1 MSRKCLISASI
12 LSGYLLWLGAGAVAS
27 QASEERT
34 PLIMTKLPPSG
45 SPGYEAIRKR
55 AGEIAV
61 QTLSLTK
68 AETWSVPKAN
78 AEAVTRLAASHG
90 VEVTPLSANW
100 NHIFV
105 PMPAATAMTAA
116 QRTMVQRAMSSPAAT
131 DIATFL
137 PPRAA
142 VVEYALTRDGGV
154 PPSIRVSLN
163 RETTVTIIRTHVTV
177 KPDML
182 TWRGRV
188 EGTGAPATLMWW
200 PGAQMVGVIHHKGR
214 IYSIRCMHGVLHAI
228 VQIDEAKMPPEHAP
242 TPPGLRS
249 DDPSLRDDP
258 LVHQGDASILRSII
272 RGMHVAAAEVPEI
285 QDKAAPKRAPPSSAQ
300 APQDIVID
308 VIVAYTKKVANNYTD
323 VTRELIAFA
332 IEESNELFRLSNLG
346 HVKLRLVHA
355 YQTDY
360 VEEGVHF
367 DHVWRFA
374 DADDGYMEEIHE
386 LRNKYRADVAVLIV
400 DDPKGCGL
408 ATRVFADADEAFAVV
423 HHDCAA
429 LTYSAAHEI
438 GHIIGARHEISM
450 DKTMT
455 PFPYG
460 HGYVN
465 GTKWRDIMSYRQSCN
480 GCQRVPVWSN
490 PDVFIKGEAAGTAD
504 FQNNARVIA
513 EQAARVAAFR

>member
-1 MSRKCLISASI
+1 MSRKCLISASV

-131 DIATFL
+131 EIATFL

-228 VQIDEAKMPPEHAP
+228 VQIE
-242 TPPGLRS
+242 
-249 DDPSLRDDP
+249 
-258 LVHQGDASILRSII
+258 
-272 RGMHVAAAEVPEI
+272 
-285 QDKAAPKRAPPSSAQ
+285 
-300 APQDIVID
+300 
-308 VIVAYTKKVANNYTD
+308 
-323 VTRELIAFA
+323 
-332 IEESNELFRLSNLG
+332 
-346 HVKLRLVHA
+346 
-355 YQTDY
+355 
-360 VEEGVHF
+360 
-367 DHVWRFA
+367 
-374 DADDGYMEEIHE
+374 
-386 LRNKYRADVAVLIV
+386 
-400 DDPKGCGL
+400 
-408 ATRVFADADEAFAVV
+408 
-423 HHDCAA
+423 
-429 LTYSAAHEI
+429 
-438 GHIIGARHEISM
+438 
-450 DKTMT
+450 
-455 PFPYG
+455 
-460 HGYVN
+460 
-465 GTKWRDIMSYRQSCN
+465 
-480 GCQRVPVWSN
+480 
-490 PDVFIKGEAAGTAD
+490 
-504 FQNNARVIA
+504 
-513 EQAARVAAFR
+513 

>member
-1 MSRKCLISASI
+1 MSWKCLISESV
-12 LSGYLLWLGAGAVAS
+12 LSGYLLWLGVGAVAS

-78 AEAVTRLAASHG
+78 AEAATRLAASHG

-131 DIATFL
+131 EIATFL

-142 VVEYALTRDGGV
+142 VVEYALTRDGGA

-200 PGAQMVGVIHHKGR
+200 PGAQMVGVIHHEGR

-228 VQIDEAKMPPEHAP
+228 MQIDEEKMPPEHAP
-242 TPPGLRS
+242 TPPRLRR

-285 QDKAAPKRAPPSSAQ
+285 QAKGALKRVPPSSGQ
-300 APQDIVID
+300 GPQDIVID

-323 VTRELIAFA
+323 VTRELIEFA
-332 IEESNELFRLSNLG
+332 IEESNELFRLSDLG

-367 DHVWRFA
+367 DHLWRFA
-374 DADDGYMEEIHE
+374 DADDAIYGGDP
-386 LRNKYRADVAVLIV
+386 RA
-400 DDPKGCGL
+400 P
-408 ATRVFADADEAFAVV
+408 EQ
-423 HHDCAA
+423 
-429 LTYSAAHEI
+429 
-438 GHIIGARHEISM
+438 IS
-450 DKTMT
+450 
-455 PFPYG
+455 
-460 HGYVN
+460 
-465 GTKWRDIMSYRQSCN
+465 RRCRE
-480 GCQRVPVWSN
+480 C
-490 PDVFIKGEAAGTAD
+490 
-504 FQNNARVIA
+504 
-513 EQAARVAAFR
+513 